1 MWASRYSLKNDT
13 ILTNGSQTATSN
25 LQVSSLTQEIA
36 STLLRSWGY
45 DGFKAHTETVSNFYR
60 QKRDVFERALKIHL
74 AGLAEWVTPEAGMF
88 IWFKLLIADKPGE
101 EGDSLDLIRNKAF
114 ENGVLA
120 LPGTVFLP
128 DGRKTA
134 YVRASFSL
142 LQEEDVHE
150 ALRRLRVTILEAR
163 DQ

>member
-1 MWASRYSLKNDT
+1 MRSVLISRNSR
-13 ILTNGSQTATSN
+13 ILTGFFQTAVAN
-25 LQVSSLTQEIA
+25 LQVSTLTQEIT
-36 STLLRSWGY
+36 SVLLRAWGY
-45 DGFKAHTETVSNFYR
+45 DGFIAHTESVSNFYK
-60 QKRDVFERALKIHL
+60 QKRDVFERALKTHL
-74 AGLAEWVTPEAGMF
+74 DGLAEWDTPEAGMF
-88 IWFKLLIADKPGE
+88 VWFKLLIADKPGE
-101 EGDSLDLIRNKAF
+101 EGDSFDLIRNKAF

-142 LQEEDVHE
+142 LSEEDVNE

-163 DQ
+163 K

>member
-1 MWASRYSLKNDT
+1 LD
-13 ILTNGSQTATSN
+13 
-25 LQVSSLTQEIA
+25 
-36 STLLRSWGY
+36 
-45 DGFKAHTETVSNFYR
+45 
-60 QKRDVFERALKIHL
+60 
-74 AGLAEWVTPEAGMF
+74 GLAEWVTPEAGMF
-88 IWFKLLIADKPGE
+88 VWFKLLIADKPGE

-142 LQEEDVHE
+142 LSEEDVNE
-150 ALRRLRVTILEAR
+150 GLRRLRVTILEAR
-163 DQ
+163 K

>member
-1 MWASRYSLKNDT
+1 
-13 ILTNGSQTATSN
+13 
-25 LQVSSLTQEIA
+25 
-36 STLLRSWGY
+36 
-45 DGFKAHTETVSNFYR
+45 
-60 QKRDVFERALKIHL
+60 
-74 AGLAEWVTPEAGMF
+74 MF

-128 DGRKTA
+128 DRRKTA

-142 LQEEDVHE
+142 LPEEDVNE
-150 ALRRLRVTILEAR
+150 ALRRLRTTILEAKE
-163 DQ
+163 

>member
-1 MWASRYSLKNDT
+1 
-13 ILTNGSQTATSN
+13 
-25 LQVSSLTQEIA
+25 
-36 STLLRSWGY
+36 
-45 DGFKAHTETVSNFYR
+45 
-60 QKRDVFERALKIHL
+60 
-74 AGLAEWVTPEAGMF
+74 MF
-88 IWFKLLIADKPGE
+88 IWFKLLIADKPEE

-142 LQEEDVHE
+142 LPEEDVNE
-150 ALRRLRVTILEAR
+150 ALRRLRVTILEAKE
-163 DQ
+163 